1 MTRRSAKHATFTIE
15 RTFAAAPARVFAAYA
30 DAKSKARWF
39 GGPDNW
45 EKSNLKL
52 DFRVGG
58 RESVS
63 GGPTGGPVHRYSALY
78 QDIVPDQR
86 IVLTYEMYLDE
97 TRISVSLGTTELEPD
112 GGGTKLVYTEQ
123 SVFLDGHD
131 DAGGREHGTGALLDN
146 LAAFLSPSAVDRSP
160 A

>member
-1 MTRRSAKHATFTIE
+1 MSKRSTKHATFTIE

-30 DAKSKARWF
+30 DAKTKARWC
-39 GGPDNW
+39 GGPDEW
-45 EKSNLKL
+45 EKSNLAL

-63 GGPTGGPVHRYSALY
+63 GEPTGGPVHRYSALY

-112 GGGTKLVYTEQ
+112 GKGTRLVYTEQ

-131 DAGGREHGTGALLDN
+131 DAGAREHGTGALFDN
-146 LAAFLSPSAVDRSP
+146 LAAFLAQPSVDRPKS
-160 A
+160 